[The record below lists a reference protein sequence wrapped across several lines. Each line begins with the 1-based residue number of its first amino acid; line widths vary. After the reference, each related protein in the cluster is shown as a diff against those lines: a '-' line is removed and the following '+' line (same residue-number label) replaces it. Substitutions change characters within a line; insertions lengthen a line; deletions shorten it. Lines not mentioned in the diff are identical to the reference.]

1 MRVVEKIDRRPGWLM
16 ARRGVGAGDHAKADL
31 YLSNAPETV
40 ALAEMAWVG
49 CPGWAIEVDFELAK
63 GRIGLDHHEVTKYQG
78 WYQHTTLCLLALAL
92 LKSVQFA
99 SVPEVRQPLQ
109 VVVARVDWNPGTRDR
124 PVARSTTPQSC
135 RPSQSQTALAPSAPA
150 MSNQPCS
157 TRVARAKSKTHPG

>member
-49 CPGWAIEVDFELAK
+49 CLGWAIEVDFELAK

-78 WYQHTTLCLLALAL
+78 WYQHTTLCLLALAF
-92 LKSVQFA
+92 LKLVQFEWGNKWRDRLGSGSTPTA
-99 SVPEVRQPLQ
+99 PSGRCPDGLESRNPRSPGSAINNAAKLPPEPVTGSAAC
-109 VVVARVDWNPGTRDR
+109 VSTRDE
-124 PVARSTTPQSC
+124 
-135 RPSQSQTALAPSAPA
+135 
-150 MSNQPCS
+150 
-157 TRVARAKSKTHPG
+157 